1 MILTS
6 IAKQIEAQSRAR
18 ARRYETEYLAN
29 IFGLDWER
37 SSLTLCSEQ
46 GARCIQSKESEAP
59 SPSPLPSQGEE
70 LRRGSEGAR
79 QGARVRLRRIEYQVK
94 NGCGFNRPNIKR
106 EMPLFEDIVS
116 AVGEATHLAPAE
128 IRGHSRRQRIAY
140 ARQLAM
146 YLMRQITRASY
157 PLIGDFFGRNHSTV
171 IYACESIAPV
181 RRRGPTR
188 PGQNR
193 NDFQRPPPPFTRQQE
208 KRISHVKPLPAQS
221 LWRAKG
227 FRVLIM
233 RTSQTRLLGSAAF
246 RLMLP
251 TVLTLAER
259 FQIPL
264 PVQGEGK
271 RAWRARV
278 RAASTQSLTS
288 IQDALEIASL
298 T

>member
-1 MILTS
+1 VRLRRIEYQVKNGRGCDRPNLKRKMRLTG
-6 IAKQIEAQSRAR
+6 IAQQIEAQSRAR

-46 GARCIQSKESEAP
+46 GARCFQSKESEAP

-116 AVGEATHLAPAE
+116 AVAEATHIAPAE
-128 IRGHSRRQRIAY
+128 IHGRSRRQRIAY

-171 IYACESIAPV
+171 IYACDSI
-181 RRRGPTR
+181 
-188 PGQNR
+188 
-193 NDFQRPPPPFTRQQE
+193 
-208 KRISHVKPLPAQS
+208 
-221 LWRAKG
+221 
-227 FRVLIM
+227 
-233 RTSQTRLLGSAAF
+233 
-246 RLMLP
+246 
-251 TVLTLAER
+251 
-259 FQIPL
+259 
-264 PVQGEGK
+264 
-271 RAWRARV
+271 RARLPFDAEGR
-278 RAASTQSLTS
+278 RALDKIATIFSDRRPELQ
-288 IQDALEIASL
+288 QDMGKE
-298 T
+298 

>member
-46 GARCIQSKESEAP
+46 GARCIQ
-59 SPSPLPSQGEE
+59 
-70 LRRGSEGAR
+70 
-79 QGARVRLRRIEYQVK
+79 LRRIEYQVK

-171 IYACESIAPV
+171 IYACESIRARLPFDAEGRRALDKIATIFSD
-181 RRRGPTR
+181 RRR
-188 PGQNR
+188 Q
-193 NDFQRPPPPFTRQQE
+193 
-208 KRISHVKPLPAQS
+208 LQS
-221 LWRAKG
+221 RE
-227 FRVLIM
+227 
-233 RTSQTRLLGSAAF
+233 SAH
-246 RLMLP
+246 
-251 TVLTLAER
+251 
-259 FQIPL
+259 
-264 PVQGEGK
+264 
-271 RAWRARV
+271 
-278 RAASTQSLTS
+278 
-288 IQDALEIASL
+288 
-298 T
+298 

>member
-116 AVGEATHLAPAE
+116 AVGEATHLA
-128 IRGHSRRQRIAY
+128 
-140 ARQLAM
+140 M

-171 IYACESIAPV
+171 IYACESIRARLPFDAEGRRALDKIATIFSD
-181 RRRGPTR
+181 RRR
-188 PGQNR
+188 Q
-193 NDFQRPPPPFTRQQE
+193 
-208 KRISHVKPLPAQS
+208 LQS
-221 LWRAKG
+221 RE
-227 FRVLIM
+227 
-233 RTSQTRLLGSAAF
+233 SAH
-246 RLMLP
+246 
-251 TVLTLAER
+251 
-259 FQIPL
+259 
-264 PVQGEGK
+264 
-271 RAWRARV
+271 
-278 RAASTQSLTS
+278 
-288 IQDALEIASL
+288 
-298 T
+298 